1 MTREGVEAEDVE
13 GKGKPH
19 GGDQDDHEVEDLLN

>member
-1 MTREGVEAEDVE
+1 MEELKMLGGVEGGGA
-13 GKGKPH
+13 